1 MSVQLVSLAQVLSSN
16 FIAMKKLFVLPLIL
30 SFLLG
35 SCVPLS
41 QYKKLQQDHNAQSVS
56 LTSLN
61 NDLRNLNITN
71 TELTSRIRVLERQIS
86 RMDADVL
93 NSKRDLNRMKEKY
106 RKADEL
112 YQNLLKIQSE
122 LASGS
127 DRETSRILR
136 ELQLTQ
142 QSLMEKED
150 NLTKLEASL
159 EIKRKNLEKLEDDF
173 ETQNTRLAELESVLS
188 QKDSI
193 MNGLRAKVA
202 QALYAFSADELS
214 VEMKNGKVFV
224 SLEEKLLFGSGSY
237 KVGSKGVDA
246 IKKLAGVLEQNPE
259 ILILIEGHTDNVSVN
274 SSSDLMIYNWDLS
287 VKRATSIVRILLD
300 SSIDPRRLTAAGRS
314 KYIPVETNETS
325 EGKQKNRRTEIILTP
340 RLDELFNLIGK

>member
-1 MSVQLVSLAQVLSSN
+1 
-16 FIAMKKLFVLPLIL
+16 
-30 SFLLG
+30 
-35 SCVPLS
+35 
-41 QYKKLQQDHNAQSVS
+41 
-56 LTSLN
+56 LN

-274 SSSDLMIYNWDLS
+274 SSSDLMIDNWDLS

>member
-1 MSVQLVSLAQVLSSN
+1 LSVQLVSLAQVLSSN

-274 SSSDLMIYNWDLS
+274 SSSDLMIDNWDLS

>member
-1 MSVQLVSLAQVLSSN
+1 
-16 FIAMKKLFVLPLIL
+16 MKKLFVLPLIL

-159 EIKRKNLEKLEDDF
+159 EIKRKNLEKLGDDF

-274 SSSDLMIYNWDLS
+274 SSSDLMIDNWDLS

>member
-274 SSSDLMIYNWDLS
+274 SSSDLMIDNWDLS

>member
-1 MSVQLVSLAQVLSSN
+1 
-16 FIAMKKLFVLPLIL
+16 MKKLFVLPLIL

-274 SSSDLMIYNWDLS
+274 SSSDLMIDNWDLS

>member
-35 SCVPLS
+35 SCAPLS

-274 SSSDLMIYNWDLS
+274 SSSDLMIDNWDLS